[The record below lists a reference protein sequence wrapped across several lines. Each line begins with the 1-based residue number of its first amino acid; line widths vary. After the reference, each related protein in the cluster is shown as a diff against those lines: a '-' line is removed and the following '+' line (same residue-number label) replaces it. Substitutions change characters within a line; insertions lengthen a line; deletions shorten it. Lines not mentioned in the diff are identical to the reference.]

1 MKCRVGGF
9 ASRKRREWGDDLS
22 FSVRDAGFKGVG
34 WESGCMGCGLCR
46 ELELELEL
54 KLKLELEG
62 TMTLCV
68 GSTGLERGRL
78 AFTGAR

>member
-1 MKCRVGGF
+1 
-9 ASRKRREWGDDLS
+9 
-22 FSVRDAGFKGVG
+22 
-34 WESGCMGCGLCR
+34 MGCGLCR